1 LAAGLGDKFRVRN
14 VTRRE
19 ALVFLENARESA
31 RAVTAALA
39 REDWHVASQEA
50 ILGTISANDA
60 LLGLKHGIVSES
72 LNHRDAVG
80 LLRERVTSEE
90 GKKHSALFTRM
101 LNKKKLVMYEGRS
114 IGGPEARLI
123 AADAK
128 TFLAWVEEETKDL

>member
-1 LAAGLGDKFRVRN
+1 LADEPGDKFRVRN
-14 VTRRE
+14 VTRGE
-19 ALVFLENARESA
+19 ALIFLENARESA

-60 LLGLKHGIVSES
+60 LLGLKHGIISES
-72 LNHRDAVG
+72 LNHRDAIG

-114 IGGPEARLI
+114 VGGTEARLV